1 MNFQIP
7 TVAESGQHSFS
18 SSLEKKGIFS
28 DCGPKING
36 GKGGGVES
44 NMSKSNRDIE
54 RFIPWKPGGVK
65 NSIGSI
71 HGEVVQ
77 ELYIDNSLSRE

>member
-28 DCGPKING
+28 DCGPKIDG
-36 GKGGGVES
+36 GDGGDVR
-44 NMSKSNRDIE
+44 SKCQRQTGILSI
-54 RFIPWKPGGVK
+54 IPRRPGGVK
-65 NSIGSI
+65 TSVGSI

-77 ELYIDNSLSRE
+77 ELYIDKSLSRE

>member
-28 DCGPKING
+28 DCGPKIDDGDG
-36 GKGGGVES
+36 GDMQNDGQRKNNQNIEHYPAEARRS
-44 NMSKSNRDIE
+44 QDFNRHD
-54 RFIPWKPGGVK
+54 R
-65 NSIGSI
+65 
-71 HGEVVQ
+71 GEVIQ
-77 ELYIDNSLSRE
+77 ELYINHH

>member
-54 RFIPWKPGGVK
+54 QFYPVEARRSQDFHRQHSRRGHTGT
-65 NSIGSI
+65 
-71 HGEVVQ
+71 
-77 ELYIDNSLSRE
+77 LYRQFTE